1 MAFGRFSDL
10 LRARGF
16 QALLWTQFLGA
27 LNDSVYK
34 IVVTLLAA
42 PAVSSTGSGGR
53 ELALVGA
60 VFILPFLLFSGYA
73 GHLADVYN
81 KRKVLI
87 ATKSMEAGSMGLAV
101 LALYLENFELLLVVL
116 FLMALQSTLFSPAK
130 YGILPE
136 IVGDK
141 DLSRANALIQM
152 STNLAIIVGT
162 WAGGELIV
170 LWRDRAWLIGC
181 LLCVLAVIGFAA
193 SFGIARVPDPR
204 SRSALAL
211 NPWSEIFE
219 GLRHLKSDKPLW
231 LTVLGISYFWML
243 GALLQLDIILF
254 GRDVLQVTEE
264 QSARLIVSLGIGI
277 ALGSMAAG
285 RLSGDKVEL
294 GLTPLGSIGMGF
306 AGLWLAWSGD
316 SYAWAAVSM
325 GFLGFAGGLFIVPL
339 TSLLQQRSSAG
350 ERGRLIA
357 TNNFVNM
364 LGVLLASGSLY
375 LLADVL
381 AFTPDRI
388 IGIFAWV
395 TFAVTLYMLT
405 VVPDFLI
412 RFVLWMVTHTFYRIR
427 IVGQEHVPF
436 RGPAL
441 LVSNHVS
448 FIDGFFVGAC
458 VQRFVRFLV
467 YRPYYEQQPFHWVL
481 RKMNAIPIQG
491 GDPEKVAESIE
502 LARDQLRQGHIV
514 CIFAEGSVSRTGGML
529 PFKPGF
535 ERIMAGLDGVG
546 LDNAGLD
553 GAELDVPIIP
563 VNLDRVWGS
572 VFSFKDGRPFFR
584 WPERFPY
591 PVTVS
596 FGAPLPAS
604 AKAPEVRQ
612 AVLELGSEAAPLRRS
627 RRDQLHPRF
636 IRTAKRNWF
645 SLAAA
650 DGHRRLTYGSVLV
663 GSLLLAKRLKKSV
676 GQRGGQSG
684 PALQRRVGLLL
695 PPSTEAVM
703 ANLAVLLAGWIPVNL
718 PRGASLGSRE
728 TESDQL
734 SQIAE
739 RCGIRAVICSR
750 RLGAEPGIKFEE
762 ALFIEDLTRQ
772 GSGLGRALATAA
784 VYLLPARLLEAV
796 YQRKEDTPD
805 SLATVIQTSGVSG
818 SAKSVML
825 SHYNIVSNVEAFEQ
839 VFWVNRDDRVVGS
852 LPFHHAMG
860 LTATLW
866 FPLLAGCGV
875 LYHDDPRNTACL
887 GQLAGR
893 YNGTILVATPAQY
906 SAYLSD
912 VRPED
917 FGTLRFALVG
927 GAGMDPDLARRFQEK
942 FGVELMEGYGL
953 AEMTAVV
960 AVNLPGYE
968 QGRKKQLGG
977 KPGTVGHPV
986 PGVSA
991 KVVDESTGD
1000 TLPPDQEGLLLVK
1013 GPGRMLGYL
1022 GEEDAA
1028 SANDGWLH
1036 TGDRAAIDTD
1046 GFIRIIA
1053 P

>member
-1 MAFGRFSDL
+1 MAFGRYSDL

-34 IVVTLLAA
+34 IVVTLLALTA
-42 PAVSSTGSGGR
+42 AASNGGGSR

-60 VFILPFLLFSGYA
+60 VFILPFFLFSGYA
-73 GHLADVYN
+73 GHLADVHN
-81 KRKVLI
+81 KRTILI
-87 ATKSMEAGSMGLAV
+87 ATKSLEVGSMLLAV
-101 LALYLENFELLLVVL
+101 LALYLGRFELMLLVL

-130 YGILPE
+130 YGVLPE
-136 IVGDK
+136 MVADK

-152 STNLAIIVGT
+152 STNLAIIAGAWV
-162 WAGGELIV
+162 GGELLAV
-170 LWRDRAWLIGC
+170 WRERTWLIGC
-181 LLCVLAVIGFAA
+181 LLTVVALIGFAA
-193 SFGIARVPDPR
+193 SFGISKVPAPR
-204 SRSALAL
+204 SRKPFSL

-219 GLRHLKSDKPLW
+219 GFRYLRRDKPLW

-243 GALLQLDIILF
+243 GALLQLDIVLF
-254 GRDVLQVTEE
+254 ARDLLQVTEE
-264 QSARLIVSLGIGI
+264 WSARLITFLGVGI

-306 AGLWLAWSGD
+306 AGLWLASSGD
-316 SYAWAAVSM
+316 SYTSAAVSM

-339 TSLLQQRSSAG
+339 SSLLQQRSDPK

-364 LGVLLASGSLY
+364 FGVLLASGALY

-381 AFTPDRI
+381 AFSPDRI
-388 IGIFAWV
+388 VGLFGWV

-405 VVPDFLI
+405 LIPDFLI
-412 RFVLWMVTHTFYRIR
+412 RFVLWGVTHTFYRIR
-427 IVGQEHVPF
+427 IVGQENVPF

-502 LARDQLRQGHIV
+502 LARAQLRQGHVV

-529 PFKPGF
+529 PFKHGF
-535 ERIMAGLDGVG
+535 QRIMEG
-546 LDNAGLD
+546 
-553 GAELDVPIIP
+553 LDVPIIP

-584 WPERFPY
+584 RPEHFPY

-596 FGAPLPAS
+596 FGAPLLSS
-604 AKAPEVRQ
+604 ANAQQVRQ
-612 AVLELGSEAAPLRRS
+612 AVLELGSEAVPLRRS
-627 RRDQLHPRF
+627 GRDQLHLRF
-636 IRTAKRNWF
+636 IRTAKRGWF
-645 SLAAA
+645 RFAVA
-650 DGHRRLTYGSVLV
+650 DSHRRLTYGSVLV
-663 GSLLLAKRLKKSV
+663 ESLLLARRLRKAA
-676 GQRGGQSG
+676 GHDG
-684 PALQRRVGLLL
+684 PAPRRMVGLLL
-695 PPSTEAVM
+695 PPSAEAVL
-703 ANLAVLLAGWIPVNL
+703 ANLAVLFAGWIPVNL
-718 PRGASLGSRE
+718 PRDASP
-728 TESDQL
+728 DQL
-734 SQIAE
+734 SEIVK
-739 RCGIRAVICSR
+739 RCGIHTVIGSR
-750 RLGAEPGIKFEE
+750 RAPIEPGITFEE
-762 ALFIEDLTRQ
+762 ALSMEELASRR
-772 GSGLGRALATAA
+772 SRLGRAIAA
-784 VYLLPARLLEAV
+784 AIVFLLPARLLQAV
-796 YQRKEDTPD
+796 CQREEDTPD
-805 SLATVIQTSGVSG
+805 SLATVVHTAGVSG
-818 SAKSVML
+818 APKSVML

-839 VFWVNRDDRVVGS
+839 IFWVNRQDRVAGS
-852 LPFHHAMG
+852 LPFHHALG

-875 LYHDDPRNTACL
+875 LYHDDPADASGM

-893 YNGTILVATPAQY
+893 YGGTILVARPVQY

-912 VRPED
+912 VPPQD
-917 FGTLRFALVG
+917 FRMVRSALVG
-927 GAGMDPDLARRFQEK
+927 GSVTEPDLARRFQEK
-942 FGVELMEGYGL
+942 FGVELIEGYGL

-960 AVNLPGYE
+960 AVNVPDYE
-968 QGRKKQLGG
+968 HGRRKQVGSKL
-977 KPGTVGHPV
+977 GTVGHPV

-991 KVVDESTGD
+991 KVVDDSTGE
-1000 TLPPDQEGLLLVK
+1000 TLPADQEGLLLVK

-1022 GEEDAA
+1022 DGSEREAA
-1028 SANDGWLH
+1028 SLGNGWLE
-1036 TGDRAAIDTD
+1036 TGDRAVMDGD

-1053 P
+1053 S

>member
-10 LRARGF
+10 LSVSGF
-16 QALLWTQFLGA
+16 KALLWTQFLGA

-42 PAVSSTGSGGR
+42 TAVSSTASGGR

-101 LALYLENFELLLVVL
+101 LALYLENFELMLVVL

-136 IVGDK
+136 MVGDK

-162 WAGGELIV
+162 WIGGELLAV
-170 LWRDRAWLIGC
+170 WRERTWLIGC
-181 LLCVLAVIGFAA
+181 VLTAVALVGFAA
-193 SFGIARVPDPR
+193 SFGIGRVPDPR
-204 SRSALAL
+204 SRKALAL
-211 NPWSEIFE
+211 NPWSEIFS
-219 GLRHLKSDKPLW
+219 GFRLLRADKALW

-254 GRDVLQVTEE
+254 GRDVLHVTEE
-264 QSARLIVSLGIGI
+264 WSARLITSLGIGI

-294 GLTPLGSIGMGF
+294 GLTPLGSIGMGI
-306 AGLWLAWSGD
+306 AGLWLAWSGG
-316 SYAWAAVSM
+316 SYTWAAVSM
-325 GFLGFAGGLFIVPL
+325 GLLGFAGGLFIVPL
-339 TSLLQQRSSAG
+339 TSLLQQRSGSG

-364 LGVLLASGSLY
+364 LGVLLASGALY
-375 LLADVL
+375 LLADIL
-381 AFTPDRI
+381 AYAPDRI

-427 IVGQEHVPF
+427 IVGQENVPF

-502 LARDQLRQGHIV
+502 LARDQLRQGHVV

-529 PFKPGF
+529 PFKRGF
-535 ERIMAGLDGVG
+535 ERMMEGLD
-546 LDNAGLD
+546 
-553 GAELDVPIIP
+553 AEGLDVPIIP

-572 VFSFKDGRPFFR
+572 IFSFKDGRPFFR
-584 WPERFPY
+584 RPERFPY

-596 FGAPLPAS
+596 FGAPLPGS
-604 AKAPEVRQ
+604 ANAPEVRQ
-612 AVLELGSEAAPLRRS
+612 AVLELGSEAALLRRS
-627 RRDQLHPRF
+627 RCDQLHLRF

-645 SLAAA
+645 SFAAA
-650 DGHRRLTYGSVLV
+650 DSHRRLTYGSLLV
-663 GSLLLAKRLKKSV
+663 ESLLLARQLRKSI

-684 PALQRRVGLLL
+684 PALPRKVGLQL
-695 PPSTEAVM
+695 PPSTEAVI
-703 ANLAVLLAGWIPVNL
+703 ANLAVLFAGCVPVNL
-718 PRGASLGSRE
+718 PRSESLSLGE

-734 SQIAE
+734 SQIVE
-739 RCGIRAVICSR
+739 RCGIRTVICSR
-750 RLGAEPGIKFEE
+750 RLETDSSTKFAE
-762 ALFIEDLTRQ
+762 ALLLEDLANRR
-772 GSGLGRALATAA
+772 SGLGRAIAAAA
-784 VYLLPARLLEAV
+784 VFLLPARLLEAI
-796 YQRKEDTPD
+796 YHRKEETPD
-805 SLATVIQTSGVSG
+805 SLATLVQTAGVSAA
-818 SAKSVML
+818 AKSVML

-839 VFWVNRDDRVVGS
+839 VFWVNREDRVVGS
-852 LPFHHAMG
+852 LPFHHALG

-875 LYHDDPRNTACL
+875 LYHDDPADAAGL

-893 YNGTILVATPAQY
+893 YGGTILVATPSQY

-912 VRPED
+912 VPADDLRP
-917 FGTLRFALVG
+917 LRFAVVG
-927 GAGMDPDLARRFQEK
+927 GSGMDPDLAHRFQEK

-968 QGRKKQLGG
+968 QGHKKQLGS
-977 KPGTVGHPV
+977 KPRTVGHPV

-991 KVVDESTGD
+991 KVVDETSGD
-1000 TLPPDQEGLLLVK
+1000 TLPPDQEGRLLVK

-1022 GEEDAA
+1022 GEADGALVR
-1028 SANDGWLH
+1028 DGWLE
-1036 TGDRAAIDTD
+1036 TGDRAAIDID

>member
-1 MAFGRFSDL
+1 MALGRYSDL

-34 IVVTLLAA
+34 IVVTLLALTA
-42 PAVSSTGSGGR
+42 AANNGGGSR

-60 VFILPFLLFSGYA
+60 VFILPFFLFSGYA
-73 GHLADVYN
+73 GHLADVHN
-81 KRKVLI
+81 KRTILI
-87 ATKSMEAGSMGLAV
+87 ATKSLEIGSMLLAV
-101 LALYLENFELLLVVL
+101 WALYLRQFELMLLVL

-130 YGILPE
+130 YGVLPE
-136 IVGDK
+136 MVADK

-162 WAGGELIV
+162 WIGGELLAV
-170 LWRDRAWLIGC
+170 WRDRTWLIGC
-181 LLCVLAVIGFAA
+181 LLTLVALTGFAA
-193 SFGIARVPDPR
+193 SFGISKVPDPR
-204 SRSALAL
+204 SRKPFSP
-211 NPWSEIFE
+211 NPWSEIFK
-219 GLRHLKSDKPLW
+219 GFRYLRKDKPLW

-243 GALLQLDIILF
+243 GALLQLDIVLF
-254 GRDVLQVTEE
+254 ARDLLQVTEE
-264 QSARLIVSLGIGI
+264 WSARLITFLGVGI

-306 AGLWLAWSGD
+306 AGLWLASSGN
-316 SYAWAAVSM
+316 SYTWAAVSM

-339 TSLLQQRSSAG
+339 SSLLQQRSDPK

-364 LGVLLASGSLY
+364 FGVLLASGALY
-375 LLADVL
+375 LFADVL
-381 AFTPDRI
+381 AFSPDRI
-388 IGIFAWV
+388 VGLFGWV

-405 VVPDFLI
+405 LIPDFLI
-412 RFVLWMVTHTFYRIR
+412 RFVLWGLTHTFYRIR
-427 IVGQEHVPF
+427 IVGQENVPF

-448 FIDGFFVGAC
+448 LIDGFFVGAC
-458 VQRFVRFLV
+458 VQRFIRFLV

-502 LARDQLRQGHIV
+502 LAREQLRQGHIV

-535 ERIMAGLDGVG
+535 ERIMVG
-546 LDNAGLD
+546 
-553 GAELDVPIIP
+553 LDVPIIP

-572 VFSFKDGRPFFR
+572 IFSFKDGRPFFR

-596 FGAPLPAS
+596 FGVPLLSS
-604 AKAPEVRQ
+604 AKVPEVRQ

-627 RRDQLHPRF
+627 RRDVLHLRF
-636 IRTAKRNWF
+636 VRTAKRNWF
-645 SLAAA
+645 SLAVA
-650 DGHRRLTYGSVLV
+650 DGRRRLKYGSVLV
-663 GSLLLAKRLKKSV
+663 ESLLLARQLRKSV
-676 GQRGGQSG
+676 GQGG
-684 PALQRRVGLLL
+684 PTLRRRVGLLL

-703 ANLAVLLAGWIPVNL
+703 ANLAVLFAGWTPVNL
-718 PRGASLGSRE
+718 PRG
-728 TESDQL
+728 ESPDQL
-734 SQIAE
+734 WRTAE
-739 RCGIRAVICSR
+739 RCSIRTVICSR
-750 RLGAEPGIKFEE
+750 RLDPDSRIKFEQ
-762 ALFIEDLTRQ
+762 ALFIEDLARQ
-772 GSGLGRALATAA
+772 GSRFGRALAAA
-784 VYLLPARLLEAV
+784 TVFLLPARLLEAI
-796 YQRKEDTPD
+796 YRRKEDTPD
-805 SLATVIQTSGVSG
+805 SLATVIQTAGVSG
-818 SAKSVML
+818 TAKSVML

-839 VFWVNRDDRVVGS
+839 VFWVNREDRVAGS

-866 FPLLAGCGV
+866 FPLLAGSGV
-875 LYHDDPRNTACL
+875 VYHDDPADAAGM
-887 GQLAGR
+887 GQLISR
-893 YNGTILVATPAQY
+893 YDGTILVATPAQY
-906 SAYLSD
+906 LANLSD
-912 VRPED
+912 VPPED
-917 FGTLRFALVG
+917 FGTVRFALVG
-927 GAGMDPDLARRFQEK
+927 GAGMNTDLARRFQEK

-968 QGRKKQLGG
+968 QGHKKQVGR

-991 KVVDESTGD
+991 KVVDESSGY

-1022 GEEDAA
+1022 DGSERETA
-1028 SANDGWLH
+1028 SLRNGWLE
-1036 TGDRAAIDTD
+1036 TGDRAVMDGD
-1046 GFIRIIA
+1046 GFIRIMVS
-1053 P
+1053 